1 MLADGFKAVFFF
13 FNVIMLLL
21 SYRSVEDG
29 LESEYKQKLESVW
42 YPEANTE
49 KLHFSWKRMAVL
61 FVL

>member
-13 FNVIMLLL
+13 FYVIMLLL

-49 KLHFSWKRMAVL
+49 KLHFSCLYCNQAEK
-61 FVL
+61 